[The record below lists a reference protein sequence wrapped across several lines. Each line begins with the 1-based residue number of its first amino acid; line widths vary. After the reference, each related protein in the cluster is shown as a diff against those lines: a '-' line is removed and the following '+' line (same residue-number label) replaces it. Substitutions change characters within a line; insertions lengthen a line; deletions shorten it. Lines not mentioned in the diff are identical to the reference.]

1 MKRIGRLVGI
11 VVLMM
16 AALTIAACSS
26 SAVDISNS
34 ALLDKINAGTAPLI
48 LDVRSR
54 KEFAS
59 SHVPGAINI
68 PHTEVKSRLAEL
80 GDDKGREIVVYC
92 ESGMRAGKAES
103 VLASAGFSNL
113 LHLDGDM
120 AGWRRAQLPA
130 ER

>member
-1 MKRIGRLVGI
+1 MKLIRRLASIGFLMIGALII
-11 VVLMM
+11 V
-16 AALTIAACSS
+16 ACSS
-26 SAVDISNS
+26 SAADISNS
-34 ALLDKINAGTAPLI
+34 ALLDKIKTGSAPLI

-54 KEFAS
+54 QEFAS
-59 SHVPGAINI
+59 SHVPGAMNI

-80 GDDKGREIVVYC
+80 GSDKTREIVVYC

-103 VLASAGFSNL
+103 VLASAGFNNL

-130 ER
+130 EQ